1 MQGDRVTLGDKQR
14 AGIKHEIGVAASL
27 DQGWEQRGL
36 PGDGALPLGQVAQ
49 VVGVAGQVVGQVHT
63 QLQADG
69 LTVSW
74 SHRQRET
81 FPCQTQTLLEAKLDV
96 HSV

>member
-1 MQGDRVTLGDKQR
+1 MQGDGVTLGDKQS
-14 AGIKHEIGVAASL
+14 AGIEHEVGVAASL

-69 LTVSW
+69 LAVSW
-74 SHRQRET
+74 SYQQRET
-81 FPCQTQTLLEAKLDV
+81 FPCQTLKLEEGKLDV